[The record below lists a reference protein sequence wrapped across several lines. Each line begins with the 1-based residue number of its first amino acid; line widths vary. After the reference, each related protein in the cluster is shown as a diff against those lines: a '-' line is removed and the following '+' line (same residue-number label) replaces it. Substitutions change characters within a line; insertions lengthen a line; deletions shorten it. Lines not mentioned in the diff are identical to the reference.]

1 MKPNML
7 NAILQIQ
14 LNGCSGDQID
24 IIPYALQF
32 VQEHGRCE
40 VWKRGNKRQFEE
52 EEENIDFM
60 EVEEEVED
68 PKTKVLIGKSVLF

>member
-24 IIPYALQF
+24 IIPYTLQY